1 MPATDP
7 SVSPRLTRCNA
18 GRTIYD
24 HSASLD
30 EGERHYGQGV
40 DNPAGAGRRAD
51 VVTDYSTIDSRLG
64 VVAPSVRV
72 RALDVA
78 LPDVARPDGREGV
91 PVDVLAHP
99 PVQPP
104 GTSAGSTSPIRR
116 QPFDSSHVRG
126 AATSGG
132 RSASA

>member
-1 MPATDP
+1 MLAAMAVPVHA
-7 SVSPRLTRCNA
+7 SAKNSAA
-18 GRTIYD
+18 GRL
-24 HSASLD
+24 S
-30 EGERHYGQGV
+30 
-40 DNPAGAGRRAD
+40 
-51 VVTDYSTIDSRLG
+51 
-64 VVAPSVRV
+64 
-72 RALDVA
+72 DVA
-78 LPDVARPDGREGV
+78 KPNGREGV

-99 PVQPP
+99 VCQPP